1 MIGEQ
6 SGSMPE
12 EATNGKADKYENA
25 SHYQISGGLEWAYY
39 C

>member
-12 EATNGKADKYENA
+12 EATNRKADKYENA
-25 SHYQISGGLEWAYY
+25 SHYLIASGMEWAYY
-39 C
+39 S